1 MKCHDAQRM
10 IQGFIEKR
18 LTDEQLEA
26 FLEHIASCRD
36 CYDEL
41 EVYYMITTGLLELDE
56 KHSETLD
63 FKKNLRDFIE
73 SEEHAL
79 YLRRRA
85 EHNRKVLKRTVAAAL
100 VILIAFTVHVFISSE
115 NKIRSIDDFK
125 DEAALSLYTFWF
137 GEDAVAENTRQ
148 AADLPSASQCRLNFE
163 RQHPV
168 ILPAGFAIDQRNLL
182 GGDTIIKDWYLN
194 E

>member
-163 RQHPV
+163 WQHPV
-168 ILPAGFAIDQRNLL
+168 ILPAGFAVDQRRLS

>member
-1 MKCHDAQRM
+1 MKCHDVQRM

-41 EVYYMITTGLLELDE
+41 EVYYMITTGLLQLDE

-79 YLRRRA
+79 YMRKRA
-85 EHNRKVLKRTVAAAL
+85 EHRRRVLKRTVV
-100 VILIAFTVHVFISSE
+100 VILVLAVAFSAHVFISSE
-115 NKIRSIDDFK
+115 KKIQSIDDFK
-125 DEAALSLYTFWF
+125 AQAALSLYTFWF
-137 GEDAVAENTRQ
+137 GKDAVAENAGQT
-148 AADLPSASQCRLNFE
+148 DELPSASQCRLNFE
-163 RQHPV
+163 WQHPV
-168 ILPAGFAIDQRNLL
+168 ILPAGFAVDQRSLP
-182 GGDTIIKDWYLN
+182 GGNITIKDWYLN

>member
-1 MKCHDAQRM
+1 M

-41 EVYYMITTGLLELDE
+41 EVYYMITTGLLQLDE
-56 KHSETLD
+56 EHSETLD

-79 YLRRRA
+79 YMRRRA
-85 EHNRKVLKRTVAAAL
+85 EHNRKVFRRIAVVALAV
-100 VILIAFTVHVFISSE
+100 VIIFSVHVFISSE
-115 NKIRSIDDFK
+115 SKIRTIDDFK
-125 DEAALSLYTFWF
+125 NEAALSLYTFWF
-137 GEDAVAENTRQ
+137 GEDTVTENVRDED
-148 AADLPSASQCRLNFE
+148 ALPSPYQCRLNFE
-163 RQHPV
+163 WQHPV
-168 ILPAGFAIDQRNLL
+168 ILPAGFAVDQRSLP
-182 GGDTIIKDWYLN
+182 GGDTIIKDGYLN

>member
-1 MKCHDAQRM
+1 MKCHDVQRM

-41 EVYYMITTGLLELDE
+41 EVYYMITTGLLQLDE
-56 KHSETLD
+56 EHSETLD
-63 FKKNLRDFIE
+63 FKKNLKDFIE
-73 SEEHAL
+73 AQRHAL
-79 YLRRRA
+79 YMRRRA
-85 EHNRKVLKRTVAAAL
+85 EHNRRVVRRVAAA
-100 VILIAFTVHVFISSE
+100 VLIIAVVFSAHVFISSE
-115 NKIRSIDDFK
+115 NKIQSIDDFK

-137 GEDAVAENTRQ
+137 GTDAVAERVRE
-148 AADLPSASQCRLNFE
+148 AEELLPASKCRLNFE
-163 RQHPV
+163 RMYPAV
-168 ILPAGFAIDQRNLL
+168 LPGNFDIEQPKLPIDDEIYRKGLVF
-182 GGDTIIKDWYLN
+182 

>member
-1 MKCHDAQRM
+1 MKCHDVQRM

-41 EVYYMITTGLLELDE
+41 EVYYMITTGLLQLDE
-56 KHSETLD
+56 EHSETLD

-73 SEEHAL
+73 AQWRAL
-79 YLRRRA
+79 CMRRRA
-85 EHNRKVLKRTVAAAL
+85 EHNRKIMTRVAAAA
-100 VILIAFTVHVFISSE
+100 LIIVFIFTAHVFISSE
-115 NKIRSIDDFK
+115 NKIESIDDFK
-125 DEAALSLYTFWF
+125 DEAALSLYSFWF
-137 GEDAVAENTRQ
+137 GEDAVAEKVR
-148 AADLPSASQCRLNFE
+148 DEEIVPSDPRCRLNFE
-163 RQHPV
+163 RMYPV
-168 ILPAGFAIDQRNLL
+168 ILPAGFAVDQL
-182 GGDTIIKDWYLN
+182 GLPGEDDRKRLIFD